1 MLIGKERVTC
11 FIGELGKTGMQ
22 VSALGFGTVKLGRTE
37 GVKYPQAF
45 NIPDDNE
52 ARALL
57 NLARD
62 LGINLTRHRA
72 CLRQ

>member
-1 MLIGKERVTC
+1 
-11 FIGELGKTGMQ
+11 MQ

-45 NIPDDNE
+45 TVPDDKE

-57 NLARD
+57 DLSRD
-62 LGINLTRHRA
+62 LASISLTPRPLTAIARSVWEN
-72 CLRQ
+72 C